1 MLVATQKILLFLFVL
16 GQRIGETPSK
26 MDRVVSIELIDLH
39 CKMLPGKL
47 MRCRALRTLDISGDQ
62 LTELPLNIGDLQNLA
77 ELALCENQQVPS
89 SFGGQ
94 LKRMKVLKAAKKN
107 STVQPPAMCSR
118 ALLTNLIMCDNEL
131 KQQLQQ
137 EIPSRIGNLRRLRF
151 LDLNVNNLHSFP
163 PTIGGC
169 QSLAILSLRH
179 NNLSELPMEI
189 GKLNKPLVCAQDLE
203 KLKEAAEQEAAMRRR
218 AAAANITTTGSSTSN
233 TTTTSNGKMIP
244 RINFFVHMLVAT
256 QKILLFLFVIAQRIG
271 ETPSKMDRVV
281 SIELIDLHCK
291 MLPGKLMRCRALR
304 TLDISGDQ
312 LTELP
317 MRNDLQNLA
326 NLALCENQQVPSSF
340 GGNTDNNNGNT
351 DNNIG
356 NTDNNNGNTENNIGN
371 TDNNNGTTE
380 NNIGTT
386 KIR

>member
-1 MLVATQKILLFLFVL
+1 MSVATQKILLFLFVL
-16 GQRIGETPSK
+16 GQRIDETPSK
-26 MDRVVSIELIDLH
+26 MDRVVSLELLDLH

-47 MRCRALRTLDISGDQ
+47 LRCRALRTLDISGDQ
-62 LTELPLNIGDLQNLA
+62 LTELPMRNDLQNLA
-77 ELALCENQQVPS
+77 NLALCENQQVPS

-189 GKLNKPLVCAQDLE
+189 GKLNQLQVLDLADNSLQYLPYTLTVLCKAKTLSALWLSFNQPPLPNMTTTHEPVMNI
-203 KLKEAAEQEAAMRRR
+203 KFRRR
-218 AAAANITTTGSSTSN
+218 RFAEGT
-233 TTTTSNGKMIP
+233 
-244 RINFFVHMLVAT
+244 
-256 QKILLFLFVIAQRIG
+256 
-271 ETPSKMDRVV
+271 
-281 SIELIDLHCK
+281 
-291 MLPGKLMRCRALR
+291 LPPVG
-304 TLDISGDQ
+304 
-312 LTELP
+312 
-317 MRNDLQNLA
+317 
-326 NLALCENQQVPSSF
+326 
-340 GGNTDNNNGNT
+340 
-351 DNNIG
+351 
-356 NTDNNNGNTENNIGN
+356 
-371 TDNNNGTTE
+371 
-380 NNIGTT
+380 
-386 KIR
+386 